1 MATSPAGAGAGLLA
15 GALGEAPAGL
25 AETTGRPSAPDP
37 PQAPPGPGGPGPLA
51 GLLEAGDLAAARREA
66 EEHPERWRAAGPSHT
81 PGRDWWDLAAAGA
94 RAHSVGEPDSADLQ
108 TLLALFADLHWGPG
122 AFLSSRPACTPTQKR
137 GLKIAIDL
145 GYPAKVCEVLRLARL
160 ALDEVHY
167 GKTWLK
173 RADEARAGPGKR
185 KIQYILYAL
194 AGRLPHMPPAPAGGK
209 AVRTFKSASKA
220 FKEAIELGDVA
231 AVQHLLGKGLVDLAG
246 GHYGKSWFARAEEA
260 VRTEHKQAV
269 IAALKAHAAAHS
281 VEVPHLELQPK
292 LESELAKKKAALRRA
307 IEDRDVGAVREIIN
321 TVHLDWKVRA
331 APRGGRGRGCEQ
343 WTPPQRPRLPR
354 QGPHAPAPPRCAQS
368 GRKCGSPLDEVR
380 GRPFMTGRGYGW
392 GTGSAPRVFTSF
404 SLRGQAQTLC
414 CVRRVT

>member
-37 PQAPPGPGGPGPLA
+37 PQAPPGPGPGGMGPLA

-81 PGRDWWDLAAAGA
+81 PGRDWWDLAAAAA
-94 RAHSVGEPDSADLQ
+94 RAHSVEESVEDESDPADLR
-108 TLLALFADLHWGPG
+108 TLLALFADHHWGAG

-145 GYPAKVCEVLRLARL
+145 GYPTNVCEVLRSARL

-167 GKTWLK
+167 GKTWLQ

-185 KIQYILYAL
+185 KIQYILYAQ
-194 AGRLPHMPPAPAGGK
+194 AGRLPHLPPAPAPAPAGGK
-209 AVRTFKSASKA
+209 AVRTFKKASKA

-231 AVQHLLGKGLVDLAG
+231 AVRNLLGKGLVDLAG
-246 GHYGKSWFARAEEA
+246 GHYGKSWFARAEDA
-260 VRTEHKQAV
+260 VRTEHKQEV

-281 VEVPHLELQPK
+281 IEVPPREPK
-292 LESELAKKKAALRRA
+292 KPESQLAKKKAAFRRA
-307 IEDRDVGAVREIIN
+307 IEDGDVSAVREIIN
-321 TVHLDWKVRA
+321 TVYPD
-331 APRGGRGRGCEQ
+331 
-343 WTPPQRPRLPR
+343 
-354 QGPHAPAPPRCAQS
+354 
-368 GRKCGSPLDEVR
+368 
-380 GRPFMTGRGYGW
+380 
-392 GTGSAPRVFTSF
+392 
-404 SLRGQAQTLC
+404 
-414 CVRRVT
+414 